1 MKKTHK
7 VKFLSS
13 YKWYDY
19 SYLLQAMEDW
29 LDNASKQSSK
39 HGSLTRSPQTAKEMK
54 IAASLIKR
62 IREDEIYTKKNEV
75 FEGKNITHDSD
86 VVKLLGMEPFTQTKH
101 HLVTEH
107 RKQDIKFMFD
117 FIAKHL
123 LTWWD

>member
-1 MKKTHK
+1 MKKSHK
-7 VKFLSS
+7 SKFLNS

-19 SYLLQAMEDW
+19 TFLLQAMEDW
-29 LDNASKQSSK
+29 IDNASKQTNK
-39 HGSLTRSPQTAKEMK
+39 HGSLVRSPQTAKEMK

-75 FEGKNITHDSD
+75 FNGRNNTYGSGM
-86 VVKLLGMEPFTQTKH
+86 VKRLGVEPFTYTSPQIEKA
-101 HLVTEH
+101 H